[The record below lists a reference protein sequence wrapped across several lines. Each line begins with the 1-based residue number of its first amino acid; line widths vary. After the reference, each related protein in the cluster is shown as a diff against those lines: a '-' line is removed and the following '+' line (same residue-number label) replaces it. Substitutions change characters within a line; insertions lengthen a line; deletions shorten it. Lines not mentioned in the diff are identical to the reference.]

1 MYFLVPNDTRVRP
14 FQPQALSCHPMS
26 DMSHVTGSFKSFPM
40 GVALLPLHHQHLP
53 FHLQVLTLRVATQSR
68 SPVLG
73 EQMACYSSWTPN
85 TSTGVLLF
93 ASSLAMSTA
102 FTLGG
107 GLHPKRCY
115 RLEVLSLFGRLRWC
129 LGCSQQPFSF
139 FFSL

>member
-1 MYFLVPNDTRVRP
+1 
-14 FQPQALSCHPMS
+14 MS

-73 EQMACYSSWTPN
+73 EQIACYSSWTPY

-93 ASSLAMSTA
+93 ASSLAVSFYA
-102 FTLGG
+102 VRGTLKPGCHHLEYSPCLAGHGG
-107 GLHPKRCY
+107 A
-115 RLEVLSLFGRLRWC
+115 
-129 LGCSQQPFSF
+129 
-139 FFSL
+139 